1 MTILT
6 HTAPTPSAPGGE
18 ARLDLPGGGTL
29 VAEIFR
35 DPDDATAPPVMAL
48 YSAGNFENDLD
59 LTAVE
64 RVLAELPRFT
74 LQLRDLR
81 NRLAVELAVIR

>member
-6 HTAPTPSAPGGE
+6 HSAPTPSTPAGD

-35 DPDDATAPPVMAL
+35 DPDDATAPPVVAL
-48 YSAGNFENDLD
+48 YSTGVFENDLD
-59 LTAVE
+59 LKAVE
-64 RVLAELPRFT
+64 RVLAALPRFT

-81 NRLAVELAVIR
+81 NQLAVELAVIR